1 MGHQLLIALLLF
13 CCPSTLLSQ
22 DTTKTNSLSTTKIW
36 LASQVLPGSGQVINK
51 QYWKIPIFYAGMGSL
66 GYMGYR
72 ANKEYRK
79 IYDEYHQPYYSPE
92 EKYRFEEKWTRYKMQ
107 RNICYIGASAFY
119 IASVADALM
128 VQTKDTHSPFTAMMF
143 SALVPG
149 MGQIYNQK
157 PWKLPFVYGGLA
169 SIYYIIDFNQRGYKR
184 FGDALKQWPNDEFG
198 GTRPE
203 KDLIVLRNGYRR
215 NRDLAIIGIS
225 AFYLLNII
233 DAYVDAH
240 FFSWDMSDDLAYNIE
255 PLIQSNMA
263 INPDAGITLGLRLN
277 FNF

>member
-1 MGHQLLIALLLF
+1 MIALLLF

-92 EKYRFEEKWTRYKMQ
+92 EKYRFEEKWTHYKMQ